1 MKPSLPAPRSF
12 SCLCNRLLTLLV
24 GALLLASCH
33 WQSADPK
40 QTTAGPPLLTRLPA
54 AETGLTFTNELRED
68 EQTNPLVYEYTYNG
82 GGVAVGDLNGDGLDD
97 IYFTANQS
105 PNRLYLNL
113 GHLKFR
119 DITAAAGVGA
129 VLGWKTGVTLA
140 DVNGD
145 GRPDLYVC
153 RSGARAP
160 EERRNLLFI
169 NQGNDAQGVPHFAE
183 QAAAY
188 GLADPAY
195 STQAGFFDYDHDGDL
210 DMVLLNHAPHRTE
223 GLDSARIAR
232 MLATPDTLA
241 GVKLYRNDA
250 GAGGQRRF
258 HDVTA
263 RAGLRS
269 TRLTYGLSCGLADVN
284 GDGYPDLY
292 LGNDFLAPDYLYLN
306 NGNGTFRDAAGQ
318 ALGHTSEFTMGSD
331 EADVNNDGRTDI
343 LTLDMLPADNRRQ
356 KLLLA
361 ADNYELFDLYAGLG
375 LHPQYMRNMLHLNNG
390 NSTFSEV
397 GQAAGIANTD
407 WSWSALLADLDNDGW
422 KDLYVSNGYLH
433 DYTNMDFI
441 KYMGDFIGQRQG
453 RMNRQ
458 DVMTLVQKMPSSA
471 LTDYVFR
478 NRGGGAA
485 AGSLFENVSQAWGL
499 TQAANGSG
507 AAYADLDND
516 GDLDLVVNNLNAEA
530 FLYRNDATTLHP
542 DRHTLAVRLE
552 GAGLNRLGVGA
563 YLTVYA
569 GGQPQ
574 TQEQLLARGYQ
585 SSVSPVLHFGL
596 GKALQADSVRVVW
609 PGGRTQVRYGADLAL
624 KAGQPLVL
632 REAAAGP
639 PLKAPQAPA
648 ERPVF
653 AQVPSPLPITTPENE
668 VNDFKRQPLLTTSLS
683 YAGPCLVPGDADGT
697 GPADLFVGGAA
708 GYPGRVFVGQ
718 AGGQFRELPQPALAA
733 DQGSEDTGAAWLDAD
748 GDGDQDLVVASG
760 GYDSFLPDDP
770 RLQTRLYLN
779 DGRGHFTRS
788 PASLPKMLTS
798 ASCVRAAD
806 VNHDGHPDL
815 FVGGR
820 VVPGR
825 YPEPPRSYLLLNDGH
840 GHFTDQT
847 ARLAP
852 GLRQPGMVTD
862 AAWADVTGDGR
873 PDLITVGEW
882 LPLQIWANENGRL
895 VDRSAAYLPTAAGPG
910 WWNTLLVAD
919 LNNDGRPD
927 LVAGNAGL
935 NTQCRASAQEPA
947 HLIYKDFDDNG
958 SPDPILT
965 IYVQGQAYPFVT
977 RDELLDQ
984 ISSMRPRFPSY
995 KKYAGATLDSI
1006 FTQEELAG
1014 ATTLTATDLRT
1025 RCLLSGGAQG
1035 RYRWGTLP
1043 LEAQF
1048 TPVYALQVLDY
1059 DHDGHPDL
1067 LVGGNNAHSRLRFG
1081 NTDAGY
1087 GLLLRGDGRGH
1098 FRAVPPTQ
1106 SGLRITGDV
1115 RSLLL
1120 LPDERTLLVGR
1131 SGAAVQAYRV
1141 AVSN

>member
-1 MKPSLPAPRSF
+1 MKPSLPAPRAF
-12 SCLCNRLLTLLV
+12 FYLCNRLLTLLAGV
-24 GALLLASCH
+24 LLLTNCH

-40 QTTAGPPLLTRLPA
+40 QAAGPPLLTRLPA

-97 IYFTANQS
+97 IYFTANQA

-153 RSGARAP
+153 RSGARPP

-169 NQGNDAQGVPHFAE
+169 NEGNDAQGVPHFRE

-210 DMVLLNHAPHRTE
+210 DVVLLNHAPHRTE

-232 MLATPDTLA
+232 MLGTPDTLA

-258 HDVTA
+258 RDVTA

-284 GDGYPDLY
+284 HDGYPDLY

-306 NGNGTFRDAAGQ
+306 NGDGTFRDAAGQ

-458 DVMTLVQKMPSSA
+458 DVMTLVQQMPSSA

-530 FLYRNDATTLHP
+530 FLYRNDATTRYP
-542 DRHTLAVRLE
+542 DRHTLAVRLA

-596 GKALQADSVRVVW
+596 GQARRADSVRVVW
-609 PGGRTQVRYGADLAL
+609 PGGRTQVRRGADLAL

-632 REAAAGP
+632 REA
-639 PLKAPQAPA
+639 
-648 ERPVF
+648 
-653 AQVPSPLPITTPENE
+653 
-668 VNDFKRQPLLTTSLS
+668 D
-683 YAGPCLVPGDADGT
+683 
-697 GPADLFVGGAA
+697 
-708 GYPGRVFVGQ
+708 
-718 AGGQFRELPQPALAA
+718 AA
-733 DQGSEDTGAAWLDAD
+733 D
-748 GDGDQDLVVASG
+748 
-760 GYDSFLPDDP
+760 
-770 RLQTRLYLN
+770 
-779 DGRGHFTRS
+779 
-788 PASLPKMLTS
+788 
-798 ASCVRAAD
+798 
-806 VNHDGHPDL
+806 
-815 FVGGR
+815 
-820 VVPGR
+820 
-825 YPEPPRSYLLLNDGH
+825 
-840 GHFTDQT
+840 
-847 ARLAP
+847 
-852 GLRQPGMVTD
+852 
-862 AAWADVTGDGR
+862 
-873 PDLITVGEW
+873 
-882 LPLQIWANENGRL
+882 
-895 VDRSAAYLPTAAGPG
+895 AG
-910 WWNTLLVAD
+910 
-919 LNNDGRPD
+919 
-927 LVAGNAGL
+927 
-935 NTQCRASAQEPA
+935 
-947 HLIYKDFDDNG
+947 
-958 SPDPILT
+958 
-965 IYVQGQAYPFVT
+965 
-977 RDELLDQ
+977 
-984 ISSMRPRFPSY
+984 
-995 KKYAGATLDSI
+995 
-1006 FTQEELAG
+1006 
-1014 ATTLTATDLRT
+1014 
-1025 RCLLSGGAQG
+1025 
-1035 RYRWGTLP
+1035 
-1043 LEAQF
+1043 
-1048 TPVYALQVLDY
+1048 
-1059 DHDGHPDL
+1059 
-1067 LVGGNNAHSRLRFG
+1067 
-1081 NTDAGY
+1081 
-1087 GLLLRGDGRGH
+1087 
-1098 FRAVPPTQ
+1098 
-1106 SGLRITGDV
+1106 
-1115 RSLLL
+1115 
-1120 LPDERTLLVGR
+1120 
-1131 SGAAVQAYRV
+1131 
-1141 AVSN
+1141 